1 MAILIEGLL
10 VLMAAISIIS
20 FFSPKKSEK
29 KDETNNKVGLYE
41 VELEIDGEKIN
52 VRSEVELLKRY
63 DLDDIYVKHIN
74 TFNHY
79 SSEMGQRV
87 YNILESEHS
96 LLKKD
101 DVKWEI

>member
-1 MAILIEGLL
+1 M
-10 VLMAAISIIS
+10 
-20 FFSPKKSEK
+20 
-29 KDETNNKVGLYE
+29 GLYE
-41 VELEIDGEKIN
+41 VDLEIDGEKIH
-52 VRSEVELLKRY
+52 VRSEVELVKQY

-101 DVKWEI
+101 AVKWEI